1 MSIQRVLVSLK
12 ISSCHL
18 ELTSKNA
25 VLMFSAPKP
34 VGKHEFSDILNAQGF
49 KSATGQDTGPQTLKS
64 LKKEKNK
71 SDDPIKAKVIFLA
84 ERLRADWLI

>member
-1 MSIQRVLVSLK
+1 
-12 ISSCHL
+12 
-18 ELTSKNA
+18 
-25 VLMFSAPKP
+25 MFSAPKP

-71 SDDPIKAKVIFLA
+71 SDDPIKAKVIFS
-84 ERLRADWLI
+84 